1 MSSHLAPRP
10 RSATPPS
17 SPEATL
23 PAGRQHPRARAAVA
37 GVLVLA
43 ALGLWLWLGDY
54 FALAAVGYLPLV
66 LFLLLT
72 GQDEGLDLSALWSWS
87 NFRSVLVVLGGL
99 TLLVLAERVYPVRKV
114 IGRLSD
120 RQLRRTT
127 VALVAVAVAVPTGYA
142 VTRLAWA
149 LGIPLGVSAQFLAE
163 IQPIVLNGLALAV
176 LALGGAV
183 LTVGLVRPWGEV
195 WPRWLP
201 VLGARPVPV
210 RFPVTFAL
218 GVSVLVMV
226 AGLFFVRA
234 VLTGTGLV
242 GAPSGADHQL
252 AAWLPEMFW
261 PLWSLALAGA
271 TFGYRERRRRAQPAD
286 HAGGARGADRP

>member
-1 MSSHLAPRP
+1 VR
-10 RSATPPS
+10 
-17 SPEATL
+17 
-23 PAGRQHPRARAAVA
+23 GAVA
-37 GVLVLA
+37 GVLVVA
-43 ALGLWLWLGDY
+43 ALGLWLWVGDY
-54 FALAAVGYLPLV
+54 FALAAVGYLPIV

-72 GQDEGLDLSALWSWS
+72 GQTEGLQVAGLWSWS
-87 NFRSVLVVLGGL
+87 SIRSVLVVLGGL
-99 TLLVLAERVYPVRKV
+99 ALLVLAARAYPVQNV
-114 IGRLSD
+114 VGRLSD
-120 RQLRRTT
+120 RQLHRTT

-142 VTRLAWA
+142 ATRLAWA
-149 LGIPLGVSAQFLAE
+149 AGIPLGVSAEFLAE
-163 IQPIVLNGLALAV
+163 IQPIVLNGLGLAV

-183 LTVGLVRPWGEV
+183 LTVGLVQRWGEV
-195 WPRWLP
+195 WPGWLP
-201 VLGARPVPV
+201 LLGGRPVPV

-242 GAPSGADHQL
+242 GAPSGADHQV

-271 TFGYRERRRRAQPAD
+271 TFGYRERRRRAPGVDRAD
-286 HAGGARGADRP
+286 GAGDVDRP